1 MSNSNCKWFIVIK
14 YTQEDYCGE
23 MVDAVFAPTSVDA
36 LYVVTRGPVKPGECF
51 RAFEAMGPA
60 QLQKAIALYQERR
73 KLDREWN
80 LLLKRIDEDWANAVQ
95 KARQAK

>member
-1 MSNSNCKWFIVIK
+1 MIK
-14 YTQEDYCGE
+14 YRLEDHLGE

-36 LYVVTRGPVKPGECF
+36 LYAVTRGPVKPGECF

-73 KLDREWN
+73 KADRAWN
-80 LLLKRIDEDWANAVQ
+80 LLLKRIEEDWANAVQ
-95 KARQAK
+95 KARQSK